1 MPLPGGL
8 TPPGNIRN
16 GIETRNTFSYM
27 YPLYSSGILFKMITY
42 MTITR
47 ATVKGQVIIPAPLRK
62 KLNINKGT
70 RIAIIEGEG
79 NVIVLKPLPDDPIE
93 ASRGVLKG
101 KTSMLKALLK
111 DRNEEAKR
119 G

>member
-1 MPLPGGL
+1 
-8 TPPGNIRN
+8 
-16 GIETRNTFSYM
+16 
-27 YPLYSSGILFKMITY
+27 
-42 MTITR
+42 MTISR

-62 KLNINKGT
+62 KFNIKKGT

-79 NVIVLKPLPDDPIE
+79 NVILIKPLPDDPIE

-101 KTSMLKALLK
+101 KTSMIKALIK
-111 DRNEEAKR
+111 DRREEAKR

>member
-1 MPLPGGL
+1 
-8 TPPGNIRN
+8 
-16 GIETRNTFSYM
+16 
-27 YPLYSSGILFKMITY
+27 
-42 MTITR
+42 MTISR

-62 KLNINKGT
+62 KFNIKKGT

-79 NVIVLKPLPDDPIE
+79 NVILMKPLPDDPIE

-101 KTSMLKALLK
+101 KTSIIKALVK
-111 DRNEEAKR
+111 DRREEAKR